1 MNIEEKHS
9 RVNYNYVNL
18 MLYIQNKI
26 IFVKDIF
33 PYNKSDSK
41 KVPKNINDLI
51 FKKLSKNYIDKLS
64 LILHD
69 SIHYKDYYLKRKNL
83 DKAIYKNLD
92 NNKMHLTFKKKF
104 PIKLTKNNINKNN
117 INNISS
123 QNSIIINN
131 PNKTNL
137 ESIEEK
143 QDKNID
149 KTYSLSNDI
158 NNVFFNKED
167 NLSLLKQKKVYDK
180 FKPKFL
186 YYKPKLLSQLKS
198 PFFSHYSEISLNKSK
213 SLSNISSYNNMNNI
227 FKSCNSLK
235 ALRDKEKLNENILK
249 NKEKF
254 CEEIK
259 EELIPIKNKKN
270 KKKFFWADYDFFYYD
285 KKKWKNKD
293 ENIKNNND
301 IFIQMN
307 KLLND
312 NIADIQYRN
321 KFYKEKLLKLEDK
334 NNYMRNS
341 ILEFNKYY
349 Q

>member
-158 NNVFFNKED
+158 N
-167 NLSLLKQKKVYDK
+167 
-180 FKPKFL
+180 
-186 YYKPKLLSQLKS
+186 YY
-198 PFFSHYSEISLNKSK
+198 LN
-213 SLSNISSYNNMNNI
+213 
-227 FKSCNSLK
+227 
-235 ALRDKEKLNENILK
+235 
-249 NKEKF
+249 
-254 CEEIK
+254 
-259 EELIPIKNKKN
+259 
-270 KKKFFWADYDFFYYD
+270 
-285 KKKWKNKD
+285 
-293 ENIKNNND
+293 
-301 IFIQMN
+301 
-307 KLLND
+307 
-312 NIADIQYRN
+312 
-321 KFYKEKLLKLEDK
+321 
-334 NNYMRNS
+334 
-341 ILEFNKYY
+341 
-349 Q
+349 